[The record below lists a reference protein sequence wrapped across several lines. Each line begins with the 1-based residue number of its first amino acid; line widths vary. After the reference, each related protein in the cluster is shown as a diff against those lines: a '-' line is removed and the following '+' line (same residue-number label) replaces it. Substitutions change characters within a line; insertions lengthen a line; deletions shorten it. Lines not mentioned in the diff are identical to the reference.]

1 MVGQVTFNG
10 CVSIRSQ
17 NVITECIDILSIEVE
32 KMKCNRSAYGSLI
45 KCISSVGAAAVFG
58 SNICSAQS
66 ALFVLLE
73 HSLLAVITEAA
84 IQPVLIV

>member
-10 CVSIRSQ
+10 CANIRSQ
-17 NVITECIDILSIEVE
+17 NIFTGYIDILSIDVE
-32 KMKCNRSAYGSLI
+32 KMKCDKSAYGSLI
-45 KCISSVGAAAVFG
+45 KCISSLGAAAVFG

-73 HSLLAVITEAA
+73 HNLLAVITEANS
-84 IQPVLIV
+84 